1 MSTHALASVCQN
13 CETPL
18 TGSFCVTCGQKA
30 ETHRFTF
37 MHLLHEIPHSIFHV
51 EKGFFFTMRELFKQP
66 GETIRNFVGGKRVR
80 YFPPL
85 TYFILLL
92 GFSFFL
98 QSSFHIAEKAIAFA
112 GPAMEKNVMTKYI
125 RNGSF
130 QVWAKY
136 VQYLFIP
143 FLSFVTFLIYRKSRA
158 FNYTEHIIGHLY
170 IYGQKSIISI
180 LALPLYFVLNPTLSS
195 TINIF
200 VETILVAWMYGSLF
214 EPREKKPMRFFI
226 GLGVYLITLVSVVV
240 LVILLILI
248 AIFVFNLHISDFK
261 AD

>member
-1 MSTHALASVCQN
+1 MLTHAPASFCQN
-13 CETPL
+13 CDKPL
-18 TGSFCVTCGQKA
+18 VGKFCDACGQKA

-37 MHLLHEIPHSIFHV
+37 KHLLHEIPHSVFHV
-51 EKGFFFTMRELFKQP
+51 EKGFFYTMRELFKQP
-66 GETIRNFVGGKRVR
+66 GETIRNFIGGKRIR

-112 GPAMEKNVMTKYI
+112 GPEIDKNIMTKFI
-125 RNGSF
+125 KNGSF

-136 VQYLFIP
+136 IQYLFIP
-143 FLSFVTFLIYRKSRA
+143 ILSFVTFLIYRKSRS

-180 LALPLYFVLNPTLSS
+180 IALPLYFVLGSTISS
-195 TINIF
+195 TLNIL
-200 VETILVAWMYGSLF
+200 VEMLLVAWMYGSLF
-214 EPREKKPMRFFI
+214 EPRESKPMRFFI
-226 GLGVYLITLVSVVV
+226 GLGVYLITMVSIIV
-240 LVILLILI
+240 LVIVLLII
-248 AIFVFNLHISDFK
+248 IIFVFNLHISDFK
-261 AD
+261 G